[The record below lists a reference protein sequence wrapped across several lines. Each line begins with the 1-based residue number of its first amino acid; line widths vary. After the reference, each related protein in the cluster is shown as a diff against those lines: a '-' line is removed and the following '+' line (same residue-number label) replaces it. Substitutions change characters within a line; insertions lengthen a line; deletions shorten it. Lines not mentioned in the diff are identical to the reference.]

1 MLTTDNNTQLFKGT
15 LEGCILGILSRGES
29 YGYEIILK
37 LQEYGFEDI
46 KEGTLYPL
54 LLRLEKKGLLTAVFK
69 PNPLGPKRKYYTL
82 TSEGNQELLAFQHQW
97 EQLQHSVNQIL
108 KEV

>member
-1 MLTTDNNTQLFKGT
+1 MFKTDNNTQLFKGT
-15 LEGCILGILSRGES
+15 LEGCILGILSKEET

-37 LQEYGFEDI
+37 LQEYGFEEI

-69 PNPLGPKRKYYTL
+69 PSPLGPKRKYYTL
-82 TSEGNQELLAFQHQW
+82 TAEGEQELAAFKRQW
-97 EQLQHSVNQIL
+97 KQLRHSVDQIL